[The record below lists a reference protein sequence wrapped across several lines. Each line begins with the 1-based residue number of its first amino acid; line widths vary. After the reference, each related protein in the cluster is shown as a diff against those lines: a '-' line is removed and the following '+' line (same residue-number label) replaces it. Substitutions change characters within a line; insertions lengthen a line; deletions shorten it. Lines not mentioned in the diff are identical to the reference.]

1 MYVSYS
7 DENEFHRAD
16 PRRKASDEVDLGATW
31 RQPGSLDAWRL
42 TWLRDTGE
50 LFLCRAAGFPAP
62 AADVRVLAVVV
73 DEKRL
78 DALLAGWQEHRT
90 DEDSLGWLS
99 RRLTPVAA

>member
-1 MYVSYS
+1 VYVSYS

-16 PRRKASDEVDLGATW
+16 PRRKTSDEVDLGATW
-31 RQPGSLDAWRL
+31 RQPGAVDAWRL

-50 LFLCRAAGFPAP
+50 LYLCRSAGFPAP
-62 AADVRVLAVVV
+62 AADVRVLLVVP
-73 DEKRL
+73 DEKDL
-78 DALLAGWQEHRT
+78 DALLAGWQDHRT